1 MEGISPGLV
10 TGLTI
15 GIRGKDFV
23 VVGSSKRELYGS
35 LVISDKGSLMKLFND
50 RIIVCFSGH
59 VPDVQYVLRELD
71 WFLRTEQ
78 LQRERELSIA
88 EVVGFLGLLMFSYK
102 PFPNIAWGVVGGF
115 ELTGETK
122 LYDLD
127 PLGSVLEDDYV
138 ASGISAEVAYGLLE
152 KEYRPDMNFAD
163 GKDLIIRTL
172 RSVAK
177 RDVIV
182 GKYADVAYIRMV
194 DGGKDSKI
202 ETVALL

>member
-1 MEGISPGLV
+1 METITPGLI

-15 GIRGKDFV
+15 GLRGKDFV
-23 VVGSSKRELYGS
+23 IIGSSKRELYGS
-35 LVISDKGSLMKLFND
+35 LVISDKGSLMKFFNN

-59 VPDVQYVLRELD
+59 VPDIQHIFRELN

-88 EVVGFLGLLMFSYK
+88 EVIGFLGLLMFSYK
-102 PFPNIAWGVVGGF
+102 LFPNIAWGVVGGF

-127 PLGSVLEDDYV
+127 PLGSVLEEDYV

-152 KEYRPDMNFAD
+152 KEYRPDISFDN
-163 GKDLIIRTL
+163 GKDLITRTL

-182 GKYADVAYIRMV
+182 GKYADIAYIRMV
-194 DGGKDSKI
+194 NGVKEGKI
-202 ETVALL
+202 ETIALL